1 MAEINIDYSYP
12 LLVGPHGA
20 AALALHVD
28 DHETAVT
35 IMTRQGFTLFTEKD
49 LDS

>member
-1 MAEINIDYSYP
+1 MTRVNAYP
-12 LLVGPHGA
+12 LLIGPHGK

-28 DHETAVT
+28 DHENAIQTLGA
-35 IMTRQGFTLFTEKD
+35 QGFTLFTEAD